1 MTIIV
6 RCPYCGEKI
15 EVEINRQNFL
25 DQMKM
30 KPNPNVKPPRFCK
43 VTEGYNPQ
51 NTGNFLNESKDK

>member
-1 MTIIV
+1 
-6 RCPYCGEKI
+6 
-15 EVEINRQNFL
+15 
-25 DQMKM
+25 MKM